1 MGSSFSVVNNTSEP
15 IWVSD
20 GVCHAAL
27 WGSVGGVL
35 SVVTLGAAAVAG
47 SATAGAGAYLGAV
60 GAFEG
65 AIAEGALIATMEGMC
80 PYSGHILWTILFQSP
95 PLLIF

>member
-35 SVVTLGAAAVAG
+35 SVVTIGAAAVAG
-47 SATAGAGAYLGAV
+47 SAIAGVGAYLGAV

-65 AIAEGALIATMEGMC
+65 AIATMGGKC